1 MLSKE
6 EIMHPYLIIADDFTG
21 SNDSG
26 IQLVRHHYPTH
37 VQIRK
42 ASAPLASGVSLVLD
56 TESRNMEEK
65 EAEQVLKESLAS
77 LHSTDFSTILKKID
91 STLRGNIASEV
102 EASASHF
109 AAELIIVA
117 TAFPDLGRTC
127 KHGVVYVHGRRL
139 GETEAFRD
147 PRKPVAED
155 DLVRLFA
162 KRKKTILLD
171 VEQIRSGSFVLSDAE
186 VVVCDAEK
194 QSDLSLVVAWA
205 ASLKQRIL
213 YVGSAGLAQALVEV
227 SRPSKPALAL
237 VASLSETTK
246 AQVEYARDHGAA
258 CIVLKVDD
266 LLGQKDLQCYL
277 DQAATAFA
285 KKEDVMLVVSSVLDR
300 TEFDRSLS
308 EGKRQGMDDGQI
320 ADLIREKLGNLG
332 KQLLDS
338 HSLSGL
344 FLTGGDTAFGLLSL
358 LGVHEVDIKR
368 EVVLGLPLMQVVG
381 STYDGLGIVT
391 KAGAFGN
398 KDAISYALRVLRQ
411 HD

>member
-1 MLSKE
+1 
-6 EIMHPYLIIADDFTG
+6 MHPYLIIADDFTG

-26 IQLVRHHYPTH
+26 IQLVRHQFPTH
-37 VQIRK
+37 VQIQR
-42 ASAPLASGVSLVLD
+42 ASASLASGVSLVLD
-56 TESRNMEEK
+56 TESRNMDES
-65 EAEQVLKESLAS
+65 EAGEVLRDSLAS
-77 LHSTDFSTILKKID
+77 LPSTGFSTILKKVD
-91 STLRGNIASEV
+91 STLRGNIACEV

-127 KHGVVYVHGRRL
+127 KNGVVYVHGRRL

-147 PRKPVAED
+147 PRKPVGED

-171 VEQIRSGSFVLSDAE
+171 VERIRSGSFELSGAQ

-194 QSDLSLVVAWA
+194 QSDLSLVATWA
-205 ASLKQRIL
+205 SSLKKRIL
-213 YVGSAGLAQALVEV
+213 FVGSAGLAQALVEV

-246 AQVEYARDHGAA
+246 AQVEYAREHGSA

-266 LLGQKDLQCYL
+266 LLGQKNLQNYL
-277 DQAATAFA
+277 DQAKAAFA
-285 KKEDVMLVVSSVLDR
+285 RKEDVMLVVSSVLDR
-300 TEFDRSLS
+300 TEFDRSLA
-308 EGKRQGMDDGQI
+308 EGKRQGMNDGQI

-358 LGVHEVDIKR
+358 LQVHEVEIKR

-381 STYDGLGIVT
+381 SKYDGLGIVT

-398 KDAISYALRVLRQ
+398 NDAISYALRVLRQ